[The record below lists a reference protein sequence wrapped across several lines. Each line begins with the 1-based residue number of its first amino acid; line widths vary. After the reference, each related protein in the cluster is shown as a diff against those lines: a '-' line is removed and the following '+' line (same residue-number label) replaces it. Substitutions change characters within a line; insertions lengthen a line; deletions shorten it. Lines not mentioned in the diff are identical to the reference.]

1 LTSSDQ
7 FVAFFV
13 DGTQVSRQKAPAK
26 LLQSNSPM
34 LVGGN
39 GWAGPEQTWQGD
51 IDNVRIYSR
60 ALTGDEVAELYRLD
74 RESD

>member
-1 LTSSDQ
+1 
-7 FVAFFV
+7 
-13 DGTQVSRQKAPAK
+13 
-26 LLQSNSPM
+26 M